1 MPEKAI
7 DQDGESLHRV
17 QSEQLQLLGGRLKDQ
32 LGLHGGGLV
41 AFGDGNV
48 DVGRH
53 EAAALGQR
61 DALAGLFCHL
71 SCRLGIGQAV
81 QARVEGAGLAEDALD
96 KAADGLCVVA
106 LAQLAVDDDAGASQL
121 KCPGAGGCPVVGRIG
136 HPLPVASHVLRL
148 QCERG
153 CLLQRQDGGDVDERI
168 AVDAGVNADDEDRGG
183 FECAG
188 RNLQGHAM
196 AQVLS
201 QWLGGVMEQVAK
213 VAARVQAGGP
223 DGVQAA
229 GGWRGLAGAVAQL
242 LAQGAIQG
250 AAVQRVAQGHVLA
263 GLQGAL
269 VTLSRRRRGCGPAA
283 GCRRCGPEAQQ
294 RQQQRGGPGS
304 QPHGLTGTAGARCAR
319 GASRASGPDR
329 IPAARA
335 VSRTTGPGGRRAR
348 GAAS

>member
-1 MPEKAI
+1 M
-7 DQDGESLHRV
+7 
-17 QSEQLQLLGGRLKDQ
+17 
-32 LGLHGGGLV
+32 
-41 AFGDGNV
+41 
-48 DVGRH
+48 
-53 EAAALGQR
+53 
-61 DALAGLFCHL
+61 
-71 SCRLGIGQAV
+71 
-81 QARVEGAGLAEDALD
+81 
-96 KAADGLCVVA
+96 
-106 LAQLAVDDDAGASQL
+106 
-121 KCPGAGGCPVVGRIG
+121 
-136 HPLPVASHVLRL
+136 
-148 QCERG
+148 
-153 CLLQRQDGGDVDERI
+153 
-168 AVDAGVNADDEDRGG
+168 NADDEDGGG

-188 RNLQGHAM
+188 RSLQGHAM

-201 QWLGGVMEQVAK
+201 QRLGGVMEQVAQ
-213 VAARVQAGGP
+213 VATRVQAGGP

-269 VTLSRRRRGCGPAA
+269 VTLSRRRRGCSPAA

-329 IPAARA
+329 IPAAHA
-335 VSRTTGPGGRRAR
+335 VSRTTGPGGRRAP

>member
-7 DQDGESLHRV
+7 DQDAESLHRV
-17 QSEQLQLLGGRLKDQ
+17 QSEQLQSLGGRLKDQ
-32 LGLHGGGLV
+32 LGLHGGGPA

-48 DVGRH
+48 HVGRH

-81 QARVEGAGLAEDALD
+81 QARIEGAGLAEDALD

-106 LAQLAVDDDAGASQL
+106 LAQLAVNDDAGAGQL
-121 KCPGAGGCPVVGRIG
+121 NCPGAGGCPVVGRIG
-136 HPLPVASHVLRL
+136 HPLLVALHVLRL
-148 QCERG
+148 QSERG

-168 AVDAGVNADDEDRGG
+168 AVDAGVNADDEDGGG

-188 RNLQGHAM
+188 RNFQGHAM

-201 QWLGGVMEQVAK
+201 QRLGGVIEQVAQ

-250 AAVQRVAQGHVLA
+250 ATVQRVAQGHVLT
-263 GLQGAL
+263 GPQGAFVAL
-269 VTLSRRRRGCGPAA
+269 IRRRRGCGPAV
-283 GCRRCGPEAQQ
+283 GCRCCGPEAQQ

-335 VSRTTGPGGRRAR
+335 ASRTTGPDGRRAR